1 MSREAN
7 LHKLEMYKILYN
19 AYADEIKNLW
29 QRSIFLGAF
38 MVLVWSGYG
47 ALQLKAIEL
56 KIIENLAQSVQNW
69 GTNTLVYVFAS
80 LGLCA
85 VIIVL
90 SWLWIA
96 MAKGSKFVQEAHE
109 EHIKNFDFQNY
120 DIKNLFCDLDSYE
133 YAKHIDSQ
141 TNTKDKTLNP
151 KLKSLLSC
159 GVLQPYRYSPSKI
172 NIALGWVSLLVS
184 IVFLYI
190 HLLIQTSMREKIQ
203 EWISIVLST
212 SFVFICPLIFVAIL
226 AFIIHFSIKSNSA
239 KQASKDF
246 ISGQKKEQE

>member
-7 LHKLEMYKILYN
+7 LHKLEMYKILYG

-47 ALQLKAIEL
+47 VLQLKAIEP
-56 KIIENLAQSVQNW
+56 KIVGNLAQSALCAQS
-69 GTNTLVYVFAS
+69 TKQTLSLVYISAS
-80 LGLCA
+80 LGLCT

-109 EHIKNFDFQNY
+109 EHIKNFDFQND

-133 YAKHIDSQ
+133 YAKHIDSKN
-141 TNTKDKTLNP
+141 NTKDKTLNP
-151 KLKSLLSC
+151 KLNDRLFCC

-172 NIALGWVSLLVS
+172 NITLGWVSCLLGGVLFIAHIMS
-184 IVFLYI
+184 IFCTTLCLV
-190 HLLIQTSMREKIQ
+190 
-203 EWISIVLST
+203 WCIVL
-212 SFVFICPLIFVAIL
+212 VVLI
-226 AFIIHFSIKSNSA
+226 IIALCNCLTLIKSHLKGGENPNLR
-239 KQASKDF
+239 
-246 ISGQKKEQE
+246 GQKC

>member
-1 MSREAN
+1 MSRKADLE
-7 LHKLEMYKILYN
+7 HKLEMYKILYG

-47 ALQLKAIEL
+47 ALQLKAIEP
-56 KIIENLAQSVQNW
+56 KIVENLAQSVQN
-69 GTNTLVYVFAS
+69 GETNTLVYISTS

-109 EHIKNFDFQNY
+109 EHIKNFDFQN
-120 DIKNLFCDLDSYE
+120 DNIKNLFCDLDSYE
-133 YAKHIDSQ
+133 YVERINSKID
-141 TNTKDKTLNP
+141 TKDKTLNP
-151 KLKSLLSC
+151 KLKDSLFFR

-172 NIALGWVSLLVS
+172 NIALGWVSCLLG
-184 IVFLYI
+184 
-190 HLLIQTSMREKIQ
+190 
-203 EWISIVLST
+203 IVL
-212 SFVFICPLIFVAIL
+212 FIVHIMSIFCTTLCLIGCIVLILGIFVVL
-226 AFIIHFSIKSNSA
+226 CFSLKCLKVTLRGRGNIA
-239 KQASKDF
+239 
-246 ISGQKKEQE
+246 KKEQE

>member
-1 MSREAN
+1 
-7 LHKLEMYKILYN
+7 MYVTI
-19 AYADEIKNLW
+19 
-29 QRSIFLGAF
+29 SI
-38 MVLVWSGYG
+38 
-47 ALQLKAIEL
+47 
-56 KIIENLAQSVQNW
+56 
-69 GTNTLVYVFAS
+69 
-80 LGLCA
+80 GLCA

-109 EHIKNFDFQNY
+109 AKIKQY
-120 DIKNLFCDLDSYE
+120 SKRYKCNLFCDLNVYQK
-133 YAKHIDSQ
+133 A
-141 TNTKDKTLNP
+141 TNKGWQNKLSLICP
-151 KLKSLLSC
+151 LKS
-159 GVLQPYRYSPSKI
+159 YRYSPSKI

-184 IVFLYI
+184 IVLLYI
-190 HLLIQTSMREKIQ
+190 HLFIQTSMRERIQ

-226 AFIIHFSIKSNSA
+226 AFIIHFSIKSKNA

>member
-1 MSREAN
+1 MSKNPQDIE
-7 LHKLEMYKILYN
+7 LYKVLYN

-56 KIIENLAQSVQNW
+56 KIEGNLAQSAEQ
-69 GTNTLVYVFAS
+69 TLSLVYISAS

-109 EHIKNFDFQNY
+109 KHIKNFDFQN
-120 DIKNLFCDLDSYE
+120 DNIKNLFCDLDSYE
-133 YAKHIDSQ
+133 YVEHIDSKN
-141 TNTKDKTLNP
+141 NTKGKTLNP
-151 KLKSLLSC
+151 KLNDRLFCC
-159 GVLQPYRYSPSKI
+159 GVL
-172 NIALGWVSLLVS
+172 
-184 IVFLYI
+184 
-190 HLLIQTSMREKIQ
+190 
-203 EWISIVLST
+203 
-212 SFVFICPLIFVAIL
+212 
-226 AFIIHFSIKSNSA
+226 
-239 KQASKDF
+239 
-246 ISGQKKEQE
+246 

>member
-1 MSREAN
+1 M
-7 LHKLEMYKILYN
+7 HKLEMYKILYG

-56 KIIENLAQSVQNW
+56 KIIENTTPN
-69 GTNTLVYVFAS
+69 LVYVTTS
-80 LGLCA
+80 IGLCA

-109 EHIKNFDFQNY
+109 AKIKQY
-120 DIKNLFCDLDSYE
+120 SKRYKCNLFCDLNVYQK
-133 YAKHIDSQ
+133 A
-141 TNTKDKTLNP
+141 TNKGWQNKLSFICP
-151 KLKSLLSC
+151 LKS
-159 GVLQPYRYSPSKI
+159 YRYSPSKI

-184 IVFLYI
+184 IVLLYI
-190 HLLIQTSMREKIQ
+190 HLFIQTSMRERIQ

-226 AFIIHFSIKSNSA
+226 AFIIHFSIKSKSA
-239 KQASKDF
+239 KTS
-246 ISGQKKEQE
+246 

>member
-1 MSREAN
+1 MSREAD
-7 LHKLEMYKILYN
+7 LHKLEMYKILYG

-47 ALQLKAIEL
+47 ALQLKAIEP
-56 KIIENLAQSVQNW
+56 KIVESTTPN
-69 GTNTLVYVFAS
+69 LVYVTTS
-80 LGLCA
+80 IGLCA

-109 EHIKNFDFQNY
+109 AKIRQYSKRY
-120 DIKNLFCDLDSYE
+120 KCNLFCDLNVYQK
-133 YAKHIDSQ
+133 A
-141 TNTKDKTLNP
+141 TNKRWYDKLSFICP
-151 KLKSLLSC
+151 LKS
-159 GVLQPYRYSPSKI
+159 YRYSPSKI

-184 IVFLYI
+184 IVLLYI
-190 HLLIQTSMREKIQ
+190 HLFIQTSMREKIQ
-203 EWISIVLST
+203 EWISLVLST

-226 AFIIHFSIKSNSA
+226 AFIIHFSIKSKST
-239 KQASKDF
+239 KRS
-246 ISGQKKEQE
+246 

>member
-1 MSREAN
+1 MSREAD
-7 LHKLEMYKILYN
+7 LHKLEMYKILYG

-56 KIIENLAQSVQNW
+56 KIIENTTPN
-69 GTNTLVYVFAS
+69 LVYVTTS
-80 LGLCA
+80 IGLCA

-109 EHIKNFDFQNY
+109 EHIKHFDFQND
-120 DIKNLFCDLDSYE
+120 DIKKLFCDLDSYE
-133 YAKHIDSQ
+133 CAERIDSKN
-141 TNTKDKTLNP
+141 NTKDKTLNP
-151 KLKSLLSC
+151 KLNGGLFCC

-172 NIALGWVSLLVS
+172 NIALGWVSCLLG
-184 IVFLYI
+184 
-190 HLLIQTSMREKIQ
+190 
-203 EWISIVLST
+203 IVL
-212 SFVFICPLIFVAIL
+212 FIVHIMNIFCTTLCLVCCIALVALIIVAL
-226 AFIIHFSIKSNSA
+226 YSCLTLIKSHL
-239 KQASKDF
+239 K
-246 ISGQKKEQE
+246 GG

>member
-29 QRSIFLGAF
+29 QRSVFLGAF

-56 KIIENLAQSVQNW
+56 KIVENTTLN
-69 GTNTLVYVFAS
+69 LVYVNTS
-80 LGLCA
+80 IGLCA

-109 EHIKNFDFQNY
+109 AKIKQY
-120 DIKNLFCDLDSYE
+120 SKRYKCNLFCDLNVYQKATS
-133 YAKHIDSQ
+133 KGRQNKLSFIC
-141 TNTKDKTLNP
+141 P
-151 KLKSLLSC
+151 LKS
-159 GVLQPYRYSPSKI
+159 YRYSPSKI

-239 KQASKDF
+239 KQASKDL
-246 ISGQKKEQE
+246 ISGQKKE

>member
-1 MSREAN
+1 MSREAD
-7 LHKLEMYKILYN
+7 LHKLEMYKILYG

-47 ALQLKAIEL
+47 VLQLKAIE
-56 KIIENLAQSVQNW
+56 IIGNLAQ
-69 GTNTLVYVFAS
+69 GTLCTQGAEQTLSLVYISAS
-80 LGLCA
+80 IGLCA

-109 EHIKNFDFQNY
+109 AKIRQYSKRY
-120 DIKNLFCDLDSYE
+120 KCNLFCDLNVYQK
-133 YAKHIDSQ
+133 A
-141 TNTKDKTLNP
+141 TNKRWYDKLSFICP
-151 KLKSLLSC
+151 LKS
-159 GVLQPYRYSPSKI
+159 YRYSPSKI

-184 IVFLYI
+184 IVLLYI
-190 HLLIQTSMREKIQ
+190 HLFIQTSMREKIQ
-203 EWISIVLST
+203 EWISLVLST

-226 AFIIHFSIKSNSA
+226 AFIIHFSIKSKST
-239 KQASKDF
+239 KRS
-246 ISGQKKEQE
+246 

>member
-7 LHKLEMYKILYN
+7 LHKLEMYKILYG

-47 ALQLKAIEL
+47 ALQLKAIEP
-56 KIIENLAQSVQNW
+56 KIEGNLAQSAEQTLN
-69 GTNTLVYVFAS
+69 LVYISAS

-85 VIIVL
+85 IIIIL

-109 EHIKNFDFQNY
+109 AKIRQYSKRY
-120 DIKNLFCDLDSYE
+120 KCNLFCDLNVYQK
-133 YAKHIDSQ
+133 A
-141 TNTKDKTLNP
+141 TNKGWQNKLSFICP
-151 KLKSLLSC
+151 LKS
-159 GVLQPYRYSPSKI
+159 YRYSPSKI

-184 IVFLYI
+184 IVLLHI
-190 HLLIQTSMREKIQ
+190 HLFIQTSVREKIQ
-203 EWISIVLST
+203 EWISLVLST

-226 AFIIHFSIKSNSA
+226 AFIIHFSIKSKST
-239 KQASKDF
+239 KR
-246 ISGQKKEQE
+246 I

>member
-1 MSREAN
+1 MSKNPQNIE
-7 LHKLEMYKILYN
+7 LYKVLYN

-29 QRSIFLGAF
+29 QRSVFLGAF

-56 KIIENLAQSVQNW
+56 KIVENLTQSAQNCAQNAEQ
-69 GTNTLVYVFAS
+69 TLNLVYVTTS
-80 LGLCA
+80 IGLCA

-109 EHIKNFDFQNY
+109 EHIKNFDFQND

-141 TNTKDKTLNP
+141 VNTKDKTLNP
-151 KLKSLLSC
+151 KLKDSLLFY

-172 NIALGWVSLLVS
+172 NIALGWVSYLLG
-184 IVFLYI
+184 IVLFI
-190 HLLIQTSMREKIQ
+190 VHI
-203 EWISIVLST
+203 ISIFCTTLCPIGYAVLVT
-212 SFVFICPLIFVAIL
+212 LIIVAL
-226 AFIIHFSIKSNSA
+226 YSCLTFIKSHL
-239 KQASKDF
+239 K
-246 ISGQKKEQE
+246 GG

>member
-1 MSREAN
+1 MSRESD

-56 KIIENLAQSVQNW
+56 KIGGYLAQSAEQ
-69 GTNTLVYVFAS
+69 TLSLVYISAS

-109 EHIKNFDFQNY
+109 AKIRQYSKRY
-120 DIKNLFCDLDSYE
+120 KSNLFCDLNVYQKATS
-133 YAKHIDSQ
+133 KGWQNKLSFIC
-141 TNTKDKTLNP
+141 P
-151 KLKSLLSC
+151 LKS
-159 GVLQPYRYSPSKI
+159 YRYSPSKI

-184 IVFLYI
+184 IVLLYI
-190 HLLIQTSMREKIQ
+190 HLFIQTSMREKIQ
-203 EWISIVLST
+203 EWISLVLST

-226 AFIIHFSIKSNSA
+226 AFIIHFSIKSKST
-239 KQASKDF
+239 KR
-246 ISGQKKEQE
+246 I

>member
-1 MSREAN
+1 MSREAD
-7 LHKLEMYKILYN
+7 LHKLEMYKILYG

-47 ALQLKAIEL
+47 ALQLKAIEP
-56 KIIENLAQSVQNW
+56 KIVESTTPN
-69 GTNTLVYVFAS
+69 LVYVTTS
-80 LGLCA
+80 IGLCA

-109 EHIKNFDFQNY
+109 AKIKQY
-120 DIKNLFCDLDSYE
+120 SKRYKCNLFCDLNVYQKATS
-133 YAKHIDSQ
+133 KGWQNKLSFIC
-141 TNTKDKTLNP
+141 P
-151 KLKSLLSC
+151 LKS
-159 GVLQPYRYSPSKI
+159 YRYSPSKI

-184 IVFLYI
+184 IVLLYI
-190 HLLIQTSMREKIQ
+190 HLFIQTSMREKIQ
-203 EWISIVLST
+203 EWISLVLST

-226 AFIIHFSIKSNSA
+226 AFIIHFSIKSKST
-239 KQASKDF
+239 KRS
-246 ISGQKKEQE
+246 

>member
-1 MSREAN
+1 MSKNPQDIE
-7 LHKLEMYKILYN
+7 LYKVLYN

-29 QRSIFLGAF
+29 QRSIFLVAF

-56 KIIENLAQSVQNW
+56 KIIENTTPN
-69 GTNTLVYVFAS
+69 LVYVTTS
-80 LGLCA
+80 IGLCA

-109 EHIKNFDFQNY
+109 EHIKNFDFQND

-141 TNTKDKTLNP
+141 VNTKDKTLNP
-151 KLKSLLSC
+151 KLKDSLLCC

-172 NIALGWVSLLVS
+172 NIALGWVSCLLG
-184 IVFLYI
+184 
-190 HLLIQTSMREKIQ
+190 
-203 EWISIVLST
+203 IVL
-212 SFVFICPLIFVAIL
+212 FIAHIMSIFCTTLCPIGYAVLVTLI
-226 AFIIHFSIKSNSA
+226 IIALYSCLTFIKSHL
-239 KQASKDF
+239 K
-246 ISGQKKEQE
+246 GG

>member
-1 MSREAN
+1 MSENPQDNIER
-7 LHKLEMYKILYN
+7 YKVLYN

-56 KIIENLAQSVQNW
+56 KIVENTTLN
-69 GTNTLVYVFAS
+69 LVYVTTS
-80 LGLCA
+80 IGLCA

-109 EHIKNFDFQNY
+109 EHIKHFDFQN
-120 DIKNLFCDLDSYE
+120 DNIKNLFCDLDSYE
-133 YAKHIDSQ
+133 YAKHIDSKI
-141 TNTKDKTLNP
+141 NTKDKTLNP

-159 GVLQPYRYSPSKI
+159 GLLQPYRYSPSKI

-184 IVFLYI
+184 IVLLYV
-190 HLLIQTSMREKIQ
+190 HLFTQTPVREKIQ
-203 EWISIVLST
+203 ELITLVLST
-212 SFVFICPLIFVAIL
+212 SFVLICPLIFVAIL
-226 AFIIHFSIKSNSA
+226 AFIIHFSIKSKSA
-239 KQASKDF
+239 KTN
-246 ISGQKKEQE
+246 

>member
-1 MSREAN
+1 MSENPQDNIER
-7 LHKLEMYKILYN
+7 YKVLYN

-56 KIIENLAQSVQNW
+56 KIVGNLAQSTQNCAQNAEQ
-69 GTNTLVYVFAS
+69 TLNLVYVTTS
-80 LGLCA
+80 IGLCA

-109 EHIKNFDFQNY
+109 EHIKNFDFQN
-120 DIKNLFCDLDSYE
+120 DNIKNLFCDLDSYE
-133 YAKHIDSQ
+133 YARHTDSKN
-141 TNTKDKTLNP
+141 NTKDKTINP
-151 KLKSLLSC
+151 KLNDRLFCC

-172 NIALGWVSLLVS
+172 NIALGWVSCLLGIVLFIVHIIS
-184 IVFLYI
+184 IFYTTLCLVWCIVFILA
-190 HLLIQTSMREKIQ
+190 
-203 EWISIVLST
+203 
-212 SFVFICPLIFVAIL
+212 IFVVL
-226 AFIIHFSIKSNSA
+226 CFS
-239 KQASKDF
+239 SKCLKDTLR
-246 ISGQKKEQE
+246 GKGNLN

>member
-1 MSREAN
+1 MSKNPQNIE
-7 LHKLEMYKILYN
+7 LYKVLYN

-56 KIIENLAQSVQNW
+56 KIIENTTPN
-69 GTNTLVYVFAS
+69 LVYVATS

-109 EHIKNFDFQNY
+109 AKIKQY
-120 DIKNLFCDLDSYE
+120 SKRYKCNLFCDLNVYQK
-133 YAKHIDSQ
+133 A
-141 TNTKDKTLNP
+141 TNKRWQNKLSFICP
-151 KLKSLLSC
+151 LKS
-159 GVLQPYRYSPSKI
+159 YRYSPSKI

-184 IVFLYI
+184 IVLLYI
-190 HLLIQTSMREKIQ
+190 HLFIQTPVRDKIQ
-203 EWISIVLST
+203 ELITLVLST
-212 SFVFICPLIFVAIL
+212 SFVFICPLIFVVIL
-226 AFIIHFSIKSNSA
+226 AFIIHLSIKGNSA
-239 KQASKDF
+239 K
-246 ISGQKKEQE
+246 IS

>member
-1 MSREAN
+1 MSRESD

-56 KIIENLAQSVQNW
+56 KIEGNLAQSAEQ
-69 GTNTLVYVFAS
+69 TLSLVYISAS

-109 EHIKNFDFQNY
+109 AKIRQYSKRY
-120 DIKNLFCDLDSYE
+120 KSNLFCDLNVYQK
-133 YAKHIDSQ
+133 A
-141 TNTKDKTLNP
+141 T
-151 KLKSLLSC
+151 
-159 GVLQPYRYSPSKI
+159 SK
-172 NIALGWVSLLVS
+172 GW
-184 IVFLYI
+184 
-190 HLLIQTSMREKIQ
+190 
-203 EWISIVLST
+203 
-212 SFVFICPLIFVAIL
+212 
-226 AFIIHFSIKSNSA
+226 
-239 KQASKDF
+239 
-246 ISGQKKEQE
+246 

>member
-1 MSREAN
+1 MSEN
-7 LHKLEMYKILYN
+7 PQDIELYKVLYN

-47 ALQLKAIEL
+47 ALQLKAIKL
-56 KIIENLAQSVQNW
+56 KIVENLAKSVQN
-69 GTNTLVYVFAS
+69 GETNTLVYVFAS

-184 IVFLYI
+184 IVLLYI
-190 HLLIQTSMREKIQ
+190 HLFIQTSMREKIQ
-203 EWISIVLST
+203 EWITLVLST

-246 ISGQKKEQE
+246 ILIEK

>member
-1 MSREAN
+1 MSKNPQDIE
-7 LHKLEMYKILYN
+7 LYKVLYN

-56 KIIENLAQSVQNW
+56 KIIENTSPN
-69 GTNTLVYVFAS
+69 LVYVTTS

-109 EHIKNFDFQNY
+109 AKIKQY
-120 DIKNLFCDLDSYE
+120 SKRYKCNLFCDLNVYQK
-133 YAKHIDSQ
+133 A
-141 TNTKDKTLNP
+141 TNKGWQNKLSFICP
-151 KLKSLLSC
+151 LKS
-159 GVLQPYRYSPSKI
+159 YRYSPSKI
-172 NIALGWVSLLVS
+172 NIALGWVSFLVS
-184 IVFLYI
+184 IVLVYI
-190 HLLIQTSMREKIQ
+190 HLFIQTSMREKIQ

-212 SFVFICPLIFVAIL
+212 SFVFICPLIFVGVVAVV
-226 AFIIHFSIKSNSA
+226 IHFAFKSKSLKTN
-239 KQASKDF
+239 
-246 ISGQKKEQE
+246 